1 MGYKPVRDGQG
12 RAACFSS
19 MKFYELDERT
29 GLPKVLEKG
38 SYFKVK
44 KSILG
49 RDVLEVHYMRR
60 TGWFAFSEDNGFIH
74 GVRDREVT
82 QDEIL
87 FEALWT
93 LHGVELGRIPTP
105 KVEKV
110 KKSKPVS
117 QRRAL
122 GNYPPKSLK
131 DVHPG
136 GN

>member
-1 MGYKPVRDGQG
+1 MGYTPVRDGQG
-12 RAACFSS
+12 RVACFPR
-19 MKFYELDERT
+19 MKFHELDEQT

-49 RDVLEVHYMRR
+49 PDVLEVHYMRK
-60 TGWFAFSEDNGFIH
+60 TGWFAFSEGTGFIR

-82 QDEIL
+82 QEEIL

-93 LHGVELGRIPTP
+93 LHEVELRRIPTP

-122 GNYPPKSLK
+122 GNYPPKNLK
-131 DVHPG
+131 DL
-136 GN
+136 